1 MVDVL
6 FDPTTGVA
14 GLVAWLGAASEGW
27 FFVMALVALF
37 LISFIPSMIK
47 WGTDWPLLASSFGCL
62 LFAIPIYYMKGFG
75 VGTDADVIMFA
86 FVMLFVLAIVKI
98 AVFKDD

>member
-14 GLVAWLGAASEGW
+14 GLVVWLGAASEGW
-27 FFVMALVALF
+27 FFVMPLVALF

-47 WGTDWPLLASSFGCL
+47 WGTDWPLLASSFIL
-62 LFAIPIYYMKGFG
+62 LSEPFLVHISSFKS
-75 VGTDADVIMFA
+75 VIFSRYSS
-86 FVMLFVLAIVKI
+86 LICIKKI
-98 AVFKDD
+98 ACVKGT